1 MLLFGGVCRRRRA
14 AAARLL
20 PPTFG
25 DTPALLIGCC
35 CCHHD
40 FKLRPPML
48 CFTVALAS
56 LFHAHCLCHCVAE
69 VDGQGVTTGLACSAV
84 GHFFDDAWCTEINV
98 TLVGCVGYGG
108 RGAFGAGWDG
118 EEKGSKPSVLQFA
131 VGSPGWVGRGAQ
143 VESKDTKDGGIKYRN
158 PSHFGTGGV
167 G

>member
-14 AAARLL
+14 VAARLL

-40 FKLRPPML
+40 FKLRPAML
-48 CFTVALAS
+48 CFTVAMAS
-56 LFHAHCLCHCVAE
+56 LFHAHCLCHYVAE

-98 TLVGCVGYGG
+98 PPMRATCGAVVGSVGYGE

-131 VGSPGWVGRGAQ
+131 VGS
-143 VESKDTKDGGIKYRN
+143 S
-158 PSHFGTGGV
+158 GV
-167 G
+167 GGQGGAGWRQEGYKGRWF

>member
-98 TLVGCVGYGG
+98 TPMRPFTLHAVLLEKE
-108 RGAFGAGWDG
+108 RS
-118 EEKGSKPSVLQFA
+118 EEA
-131 VGSPGWVGRGAQ
+131 RA
-143 VESKDTKDGGIKYRN
+143 RARMR
-158 PSHFGTGGV
+158 
-167 G
+167 

>member
-1 MLLFGGVCRRRRA
+1 MLLFRGVRRRRRA

-56 LFHAHCLCHCVAE
+56 LFHAHCLCHYVAE

-98 TLVGCVGYGG
+98 TLVGCVGYGE

-118 EEKGSKPSVLQFA
+118 EEKGSKPGSA
-131 VGSPGWVGRGAQ
+131 VCSGV
-143 VESKDTKDGGIKYRN
+143 T
-158 PSHFGTGGV
+158 GV
-167 G
+167 GGQGGAGWRQGYKGRWYKI

>member
-1 MLLFGGVCRRRRA
+1 M
-14 AAARLL
+14 
-20 PPTFG
+20 
-25 DTPALLIGCC
+25 
-35 CCHHD
+35 
-40 FKLRPPML
+40 
-48 CFTVALAS
+48 
-56 LFHAHCLCHCVAE
+56 
-69 VDGQGVTTGLACSAV
+69 DGQGVTTGLACSAV

-98 TLVGCVGYGG
+98 TLVGCVGYGE

>member
-56 LFHAHCLCHCVAE
+56 LFHAHCLCHYVAE

-98 TLVGCVGYGG
+98 TLVGCVGYGE

-118 EEKGSKPSVLQFA
+118 EEKGSKPSFCSLQW
-131 VGSPGWVGRGAQ
+131 GGWAGGRRLRG
-143 VESKDTKDGGIKYRN
+143 KDTKDGGIKYRN
-158 PSHFGTGGV
+158 PSHFGTEGWGE
-167 G
+167 

>member
-84 GHFFDDAWCTEINV
+84 GHFFDEDQKDLCYLNFAKLYICARNNSFLLMV
-98 TLVGCVGYGG
+98 
-108 RGAFGAGWDG
+108 AFYLASQLYIKV
-118 EEKGSKPSVLQFA
+118 EKVFA
-131 VGSPGWVGRGAQ
+131 IYNFFFFNTTAF
-143 VESKDTKDGGIKYRN
+143 ILL
-158 PSHFGTGGV
+158 
-167 G
+167 